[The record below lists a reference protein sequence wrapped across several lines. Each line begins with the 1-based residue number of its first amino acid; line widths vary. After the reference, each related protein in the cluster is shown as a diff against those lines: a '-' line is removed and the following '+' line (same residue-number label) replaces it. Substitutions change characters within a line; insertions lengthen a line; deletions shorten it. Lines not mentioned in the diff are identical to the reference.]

1 MAVYP
6 GTREGTILVS
16 THMDTAGTDRG
27 IVPIIGDDGVI
38 RTDGSTILG
47 ADDKSGLA
55 GCLELLTL
63 LNENPGTSHPT
74 IEFVVSVGEESG
86 LVGSRQMDV
95 SRLNATHGFVLD
107 TAGVM
112 GSITYWSPT
121 SVYLTVTFHGRKAHA
136 GVEPEKGVSAIQ
148 VAADAIAAMTLGRID
163 EETVANIGSIT
174 GGEARNI
181 IPDTAVL
188 LGMAR
193 SHDQAKLD
201 AQLAAMRRA
210 CDDAAAARGATVDFE
225 AEEIYRTYK
234 IADGRPAL
242 PRGRGRDPLA
252 RSRGRATQVRRRHRR
267 QLLQR
272 QGHPVRRTVDRHGRR
287 ARHHGAHRHRRP
299 RAGGEDPRRDSHAS
313 AAGRG
318 ADVMTHLTRHLGAAF
333 VAVALLAGCGTA
345 PAPQGACARYAELN
359 ATVEQLRASPVPSG
373 DVEQLRTAAD
383 QLRLKLDAAA
393 DALDRI
399 QMLTDGRLDQ
409 AIGVARQQLDEIR
422 ASLVVAKYAAAET
435 LGPQITQAA
444 DDLAAALAP
453 VQNLLD
459 SQCAT
464 G

>member
-1 MAVYP
+1 MSLGSAEGAARMDTAVDRERLLRTFLDLVAVDSPTGHEGEIGRVLEARFRELGCASSMDEIGNIVAVYP

-63 LNENPGTSHPT
+63 LNEDPGTRHPT

-121 SVYLTVTFHGRKAHA
+121 SVYLTVTFRGRKAHA

-163 EETVANIGSIT
+163 EETVANIGTIS

-201 AQLAAMRRA
+201 AQLAAMRWA
-210 CDDAAAARGATVDFE
+210 CEVAAAARGATVEFE

-234 IADGRPAL
+234 IADDARPYREAAAAISSL
-242 PRGRGRDPLA
+242 GLDVVA
-252 RSRGRATQVRRRHRR
+252 RKS
-267 QLLQR
+267 
-272 QGHPVRRTVDRHGRR
+272 
-287 ARHHGAHRHRRP
+287 
-299 RAGGEDPRRDSHAS
+299 GGGTDGNFFNAKGIPC
-313 AAGRG
+313 
-318 ADVMTHLTRHLGAAF
+318 
-333 VAVALLAGCGTA
+333 VALSTGMVD
-345 PAPQGACARYAELN
+345 EH
-359 ATVEQLRASPVPSG
+359 ATTEH
-373 DVEQLRTAAD
+373 
-383 QLRLKLDAAA
+383 
-393 DALDRI
+393 I
-399 QMLTDGRLDQ
+399 
-409 AIGVARQQLDEIR
+409 AI
-422 ASLVVAKYAAAET
+422 
-435 LGPQITQAA
+435 
-444 DDLAAALAP
+444 DDLVLAAKTLVAI
-453 VQNLLD
+453 
-459 SQCAT
+459 AT
-464 G
+464 LPPQEEEPTS